1 MMNLLYKNTMW
12 KSNPDDA
19 SYPQTPFEWRKWIEN
34 KLDIDETQGYDF
46 THNATFPLQRVVELW
61 NKEFT
66 AKRGYSP
73 DFIPA
78 LTRNKNGFLKWV
90 YGGGSEPNWMKSD

>member
-1 MMNLLYKNTMW
+1 MRKTI
-12 KSNPDDA
+12 PDDVI
-19 SYPQTPFEWRKWIEN
+19 YPQTSFEWRKWIEK
-34 KLDIDETQGYDF
+34 KLNIDETQGSFF
-46 THNATFPLQRVVELW
+46 TENATFLHQRLVDLW
-61 NKEFT
+61 NREFT
-66 AKRGYSP
+66 AERGYSP